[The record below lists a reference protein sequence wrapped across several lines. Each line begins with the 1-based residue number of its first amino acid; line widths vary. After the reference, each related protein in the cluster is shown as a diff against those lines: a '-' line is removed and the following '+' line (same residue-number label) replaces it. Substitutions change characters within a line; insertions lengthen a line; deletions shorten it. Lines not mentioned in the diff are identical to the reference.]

1 MKKLIT
7 LIFLALSLSFNSF
20 AQNELTF
27 ENPTLKKDNKVYH
40 LIGFTN
46 VDEPIVRIEEYT
58 DSGKLYQ
65 SGNSVGGKLDGIWK
79 RYDQNGNITATLKY
93 NMGEKKVLTTYTN
106 KKKTIIRY
114 IKNQPYKTMSIL
126 YLD

>member
-79 RYDQNGNITATLKY
+79 RYDQNGNIRATLKY
-93 NMGEKKVLTTYTN
+93 NMNKKEVLIRYTN
-106 KKKTIIRY
+106 QGKTTIHYVQNR
-114 IKNQPYKTMSIL
+114 PYKRTYIS